1 MYRQWPNANAFP
13 NPFSDRL
20 FVIQLCLPCFVQY
33 DSPHAWECECV
44 ALDWVGVID
53 GDTYDRCHRSKRP
66 RSSGHYSTISLAD
79 VAARRAQQFS
89 RPVQLSIS
97 YCILGECSCVATEV
111 TMELKTNKECK
122 HHYNIQNPDK
132 YITSVHSKSHI
143 KLINKISSKK
153 YDTSRNKI
161 AKKLDYIYFNKG
173 SS

>member
-97 YCILGECSCVATEV
+97 IYVCRDKKFCMLSMLWYIWSCLTQLIFSFFTYLNRSCAKICSFRSS
-111 TMELKTNKECK
+111 LSDNNNK
-122 HHYNIQNPDK
+122 P
-132 YITSVHSKSHI
+132 
-143 KLINKISSKK
+143 L
-153 YDTSRNKI
+153 
-161 AKKLDYIYFNKG
+161 F
-173 SS
+173 